1 MTKPFIDQPAEC
13 FAELIADFSG
23 RPGVTVPGAD
33 GRRGFGSSALR
44 INGAIFAMISRREL
58 VLKLPGD
65 TVAALIDRGQGE
77 PFAAGKR
84 TPMRQWLVVDVA
96 VAPWRQLADEAFDF
110 VASGTP
116 AP

>member
-13 FAELIADFSG
+13 FAELVADFSA

-44 INGAIFAMISRREL
+44 INGAIFAMISRHEL
-58 VLKLPGD
+58 VLKLPGER
-65 TVAALIDRGQGE
+65 VAELIGSAQGG
-77 PFAAGKR
+77 PFTAGKR
-84 TPMRQWLVVDVA
+84 TPMRQWLVVDVT

-110 VASGTP
+110 VGSATTTP
-116 AP
+116 